1 MRIKMY
7 GAPICPGCVAAKAE
21 IEGRHDVELDYR
33 NITESTSLMKEF
45 LAFRDHDDLFQ
56 EVKESGR
63 IGIPFF
69 ITEDGTKT
77 FDVDEA
83 LSHNNGTDAQVP
95 NGKAFTELIPVVDGE
110 ELSQDGDACRLDGT
124 GKC

>member
-45 LAFRDHDDLFQ
+45 LAFRDHDDLFK
-56 EVKESGR
+56 EVIESGR

-69 ITEDGTKT
+69 IKEDGTKT
-77 FDVDEA
+77 FDLEEA
-83 LSHNNGTDAQVP
+83 LEPAKDKISGIRPLNLEGVA
-95 NGKAFTELIPVVDGE
+95 A
-110 ELSQDGDACRLDGT
+110 SGDACNLDGS
-124 GKC
+124 GNC

>member
-1 MRIKMY
+1 MY

-45 LAFRDHDDLFQ
+45 LAFRDHDDLFK
-56 EVKESGR
+56 EVIESGR

-69 ITEDGTKT
+69 IKEDGTKT
-77 FDVDEA
+77 FDLEEV
-83 LSHNNGTDAQVP
+83 LSYNNMGDTQAPDI
-95 NGKAFTELIPVVDGE
+95 KAVTELIPVIDGE
-110 ELSQDGDACRLDGT
+110 ELLQDGDACRLDGT